1 MEVGRYRGPLSNGP
15 DLVSSAPRAVP
26 PRPAMSL
33 LMPLRAFGLT
43 HDATMVGPSV
53 IRPIDVE
60 VAAECLDRHAAD
72 PHLRHAYNTAAV
84 QPLGSISDPSLK
96 LSQFTSK
103 RRSNTYVPAWP
114 KRTQGAA

>member
-1 MEVGRYRGPLSNGP
+1 MKVAVADMEVGRYRGPLSNGA

-60 VAAECLDRHAAD
+60 VCGVPR
-72 PHLRHAYNTAAV
+72 PPR
-84 QPLGSISDPSLK
+84 
-96 LSQFTSK
+96 
-103 RRSNTYVPAWP
+103 RRSPPAP
-114 KRTQGAA
+114 RVQHGGRLAAGINFGSLA

>member
-1 MEVGRYRGPLSNGP
+1 MEVGRYRGPLSNGA

-60 VAAECLDRHAAD
+60 VSAECLDRHAAD

-84 QPLGSISDPSLK
+84 
-96 LSQFTSK
+96 
-103 RRSNTYVPAWP
+103 
-114 KRTQGAA
+114 